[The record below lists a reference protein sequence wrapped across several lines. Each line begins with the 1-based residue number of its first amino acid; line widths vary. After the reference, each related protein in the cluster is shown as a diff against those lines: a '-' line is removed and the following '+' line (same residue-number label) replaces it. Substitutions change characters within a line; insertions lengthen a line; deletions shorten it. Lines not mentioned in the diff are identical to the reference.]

1 MYDKFGLAL
10 GAALVVL
17 LLSSCTTTYLIRG
30 EGGTSCA
37 TVVERL
43 RSQPEYRGLYEA
55 WLLGYLTH
63 YNYQNQKKLGS
74 GFDNATLLS
83 TATQYCEKN
92 PLHDFS
98 TAAEGVIKELEKSG

>member
-1 MYDKFGLAL
+1 MRDKYRPAVSAAV
-10 GAALVVL
+10 AALM
-17 LLSSCTTTYLIRG
+17 LSSCSTSYLIRG

-43 RSQPEYRGLYEA
+43 RAQPEYRGLYEA

-98 TAAEGVIKELEKSG
+98 IAAEAVIKELEKSS